1 MTEEIKDTS
10 NGVVCLYCGKKMPL
24 STPMKRAIAAAVGST
39 THRHVSI
46 VRCTECGKE
55 ASYLPSEIVNLNAM
69 PIAS

>member
-1 MTEEIKDTS
+1 MTDEIQNTS
-10 NGVVCLYCGKKMPL
+10 SGVVCLYCGKKMPL
-24 STPMKRAIAAAVGST
+24 SVPMKRAIAATVGSSSY
-39 THRHVSI
+39 HRVSI